1 MAIEIPVYLFT
12 GFLEAG
18 KTRFIQ
24 ETLEDA
30 RFNAGERTLLLLC
43 EEGEEEYAPDTFA
56 GGNVFIETIE
66 AESGLAATRLAAL
79 QKKHRATRVL
89 VEYNGMWMLDS
100 LYQHMPEEW
109 SIYQEFL
116 FVDARTFLA
125 YNANMRSLVVDKLKS
140 CELVVFNRTSEETD
154 QLMFHK
160 IVRATS
166 RRANIAFEYPNGKVE
181 YDEIEDPRPFD
192 LNADIIEIKDDD
204 YGIWYR
210 DVTED
215 MQKYSGKTVRFKAQ
229 VAHTKKVE
237 KGCFVPGRF
246 IMTCCVEDIQFMG
259 FVCQYDGAQ
268 DLAQRSW
275 ITVTAKISLRYHKL
289 YKEMGP
295 VLTAISI
302 EPAEKP
308 EQDVVTF

>member
-1 MAIEIPVYLFT
+1 MRNLVYDKLSSCEIVIFNRCT
-12 GFLEAG
+12 DQTD
-18 KTRFIQ
+18 K
-24 ETLEDA
+24 ETL
-30 RFNAGERTLLLLC
+30 
-43 EEGEEEYAPDTFA
+43 
-56 GGNVFIETIE
+56 
-66 AESGLAATRLAAL
+66 
-79 QKKHRATRVL
+79 
-89 VEYNGMWMLDS
+89 
-100 LYQHMPEEW
+100 
-109 SIYQEFL
+109 
-116 FVDARTFLA
+116 
-125 YNANMRSLVVDKLKS
+125 
-140 CELVVFNRTSEETD
+140 
-154 QLMFHK
+154 HK
-160 IVRATS
+160 IVRGVS
-166 RRANIAFEYPNGKVE
+166 RQTEIAYEYTDGHAE
-181 YDEIEDPRPFD
+181 YDDIEDPLPFD
-192 LNADIIEIKDDD
+192 LSADIIDIKDDD

-268 DLAQRSW
+268 ELEQRSW

-289 YKEMGP
+289 YTEMGP
-295 VLTAISI
+295 VLTALRI

>member
-1 MAIEIPVYLFT
+1 MIDNFVGGYLNFLVIFLCLVLCTPATALIALAAAFISLCFMLVISHYSRVNAPVEAQANRDMTGAIL
-12 GFLEAG
+12 
-18 KTRFIQ
+18 
-24 ETLEDA
+24 
-30 RFNAGERTLLLLC
+30 
-43 EEGEEEYAPDTFA
+43 EYARGLAVVKSFGRSGASMESVTRAVHDSKCNRRCDIA
-56 GGNVFIETIE
+56 YE
-66 AESGLAATRLAAL
+66 AEDGS
-79 QKKHRATRVL
+79 
-89 VEYNGMWMLDS
+89 
-100 LYQHMPEEW
+100 
-109 SIYQEFL
+109 
-116 FVDARTFLA
+116 
-125 YNANMRSLVVDKLKS
+125 
-140 CELVVFNRTSEETD
+140 
-154 QLMFHK
+154 
-160 IVRATS
+160 
-166 RRANIAFEYPNGKVE
+166 VE
-181 YDEIEDPRPFD
+181 YDEIEDPLPFD

-308 EQDVVTF
+308 EQDVVTFEGPLRSH